1 MVDTHL
7 CSKLN
12 NTGEKLTGVPP
23 YCFIIVI
30 VKLWAWCAVAVAVL
44 KNLSMA
50 DNNGSSSSRCQNN
63 ILTNSNSNNTV

>member
-12 NTGEKLTGVPP
+12 NTEEKLTGVPP

-30 VKLWAWCAVAVAVL
+30 VKLWAWCAVAVL